1 MKTGR
6 PSKIAGYAI
15 LLSKLHLL
23 SLEQKEMIVHMQ
35 MQKNDAWHR

>member
-15 LLSKLHLL
+15 LLSKLHVLTI
-23 SLEQKEMIVHMQ
+23 EQKDMIIQMHMQ
-35 MQKNDAWHR
+35 KYDA